1 MTFGMSRGVLA
12 AAAAVALA
20 ALPAIALAAQPG
32 TVEPVKGVY
41 SASVYVERAA
51 TPKACG
57 DSFETGA
64 YGAGGI
70 VDYPGNVNKKFQFT
84 LAYGGALC
92 TYTPKKKKDGAEPAA
107 GKPTTEWSSSGSIV
121 CENKATKFRFD
132 ANADLTVQGGQKD
145 WALVAEWQLDATKD
159 YKGCSVTLHQTGVL
173 AGE

>member
-1 MTFGMSRGVLA
+1 MTIGIVRGA
-12 AAAAVALA
+12 RIATAVGALT

-32 TVEPVKGVY
+32 TVAPEKGVY

-64 YGAGGI
+64 YGAAGVI
-70 VDYPGNVNKKFQFT
+70 EYPGDVDKKFQFT

-92 TYTPKKKKDGAEPAA
+92 TYTPKSKKAGTEPAA
-107 GKPTTEWSSSGSIV
+107 GKPATEWSSSGSIV

-132 ANADLTVQGGQKD
+132 ADAELTVQGGQKD
-145 WALVAEWQLDATKD
+145 WALVAEWQLDGTKD
-159 YKGCSVTLHQTGVL
+159 YKGCAVTLHQTGVFI
-173 AGE
+173 GK